1 MKTIC
6 VVSPCYNEEQN
17 VEALYRKLAGLFE
30 GPLAGYALKLLFIDN
45 RSTDGTRAIIE
56 RLCAADRRVQAIFNS
71 RNFGHIR
78 SPYHALLQ
86 AEGDCC
92 VMMASDLQDP
102 PEMLVDMVAKWE
114 AGFRVVIAV
123 KTKSRE
129 NPLMFA
135 VRRAYYRLVRS
146 VSDVELID
154 NFTGY
159 GLYDRQVVE
168 ELRKIDD
175 PYPYFRGL
183 VAEVG
188 FERATVPF
196 TQPRRERGITK
207 NNFMTLYD
215 MAMLGFTSTSKI
227 PLRIA
232 TMTGFLTAGLSL
244 LVALGYLVAKLV
256 FWDRFPMGTAPLIIA
271 LFFFGSV
278 QLFFIGLLGEYVL
291 NINARAL
298 RRPLVV
304 EERRINFD

>member
-1 MKTIC
+1 VI
-6 VVSPCYNEEQN
+6 
-17 VEALYRKLAGLFE
+17 L
-30 GPLAGYALKLLFIDN
+30 
-45 RSTDGTRAIIE
+45 
-56 RLCAADRRVQAIFNS
+56 NS

-78 SPYHALLQ
+78 SPHHALLQ

-92 VMMASDLQDP
+92 VAMTSDLQDP
-102 PEMLVDMVAKWE
+102 PEMIADMVAKWE
-114 AGFRVVIAV
+114 AGFKVVVAV
-123 KTKSRE
+123 KTRSRE

-135 VRRAYYRLVRS
+135 IRKAYYRLVRS

-154 NFTGY
+154 NFTGF
-159 GLYDRQVVE
+159 GLYDRQVVD

-183 VAEVG
+183 IAEVG
-188 FERATVPF
+188 FRRATIPF

-232 TMTGFLTAGLSL
+232 TMIGFLTAGVSL
-244 LVALGYLVAKLV
+244 LVAAGYLVAKLV
-256 FWDRFPMGTAPLIIA
+256 FWDKFPMGTAPLIIA

-278 QLFFIGLLGEYVL
+278 QMFFIGLLGEYIL

-304 EERRINFD
+304 EEKRINFD

>member
-6 VVSPCYNEEQN
+6 VMSPCFNEEQN
-17 VEALYRKLAGLFE
+17 IEELYRRVTALFD
-30 GPLAGYALKLLFIDN
+30 GPLSGYALRLLLIDN
-45 RSTDGTRAIIE
+45 RSTDNTREIIE
-56 RLCAADRRVQAIFNS
+56 RLCAADKRVQAIFNS

-92 VMMASDLQDP
+92 VSMASDLQDP
-102 PEMLVDMVAKWE
+102 PEMIADMVAKWE
-114 AGFRVVIAV
+114 AGFKVVIAV

-129 NPLMFA
+129 NPLMFG
-135 VRRAYYRLVRS
+135 VRKVYYRLVRS

-154 NFTGY
+154 NFTGF
-159 GLYDRQVVE
+159 GLYDKRVLD

-183 VAEVG
+183 IAEIG
-188 FERATVPF
+188 FERATIPF

-232 TMTGFLTAGLSL
+232 TMIGFFMGGASL
-244 LVALGYLVAKLV
+244 LLAAGYLVAKLL
-256 FWDRFPMGTAPLIIA
+256 FWQSFPIGTAPLIIS
-271 LFFFGSV
+271 LFFFGSI
-278 QLFFIGLLGEYVL
+278 QLFFIGVLGEYIL

-298 RRPLVV
+298 HRPLVV
-304 EERRINFD
+304 EEKRINFE

>member
-17 VEALYRKLAGLFE
+17 VEALYGRLSELFA
-30 GPLAGYALKLLFIDN
+30 GPLSGYALKLLFIDN
-45 RSTDGTRAIIE
+45 RSTDGTRAILE
-56 RLCAADRRVQAIFNS
+56 RLCAADRRVMAIFNS

-92 VMMASDLQDP
+92 VAMASDLQDP

-114 AGFRVVIAV
+114 AGFKVVIAV

-135 VRRAYYRLVRS
+135 LRKAYYRLVRS

-159 GLYDRQVVE
+159 GLYDRRVIE
-168 ELRKIDD
+168 ELKKIDD

-183 VAEVG
+183 IAEVG

-196 TQPRRERGITK
+196 TQPRRERGVTK

-227 PLRIA
+227 PLRVA
-232 TMTGFLTAGLSL
+232 TMTGFFTAGLSL
-244 LVALGYLVAKLV
+244 LVAVGYLVAKLV

-278 QLFFIGLLGEYVL
+278 QLFFIGLLGEYIL

-304 EERRINFD
+304 EEKRINFE